1 MQGVYK
7 LSETPE
13 LILKKVP
20 GKALIIQLFIVGI
33 TFGWCSTIFGQTGDA
48 AAKQDSLKATIRYG
62 DKGFEFRTANNNY
75 LMQIQWRLQTR
86 IAYPYDRDPIT
97 LEEFGEDQLIIG
109 IRRARMK
116 VGGHAFTPSFK
127 YYLEYEL
134 SASALLDFRAMY
146 EFSPALNLKIGQW
159 KTHYSRERVIS
170 SGKQQAVDRSILNFA
185 FTLDRQQGISLYG
198 RLKGNG
204 LLDFNYWVSM
214 LMGTGRGAT
223 NNDDSNLMWMT
234 RWQWNPMGTPVAF
247 VGSDLREQ
255 QPFILSL
262 ALAAVTNQ
270 SPFTRF
276 STGGGGQLPG
286 FEEGIDGQ
294 YRVNQ
299 WLQETSAMFKGFSW
313 QQEFHWKEID
323 DKVNLTNTL
332 LLGNLVQ
339 IGYFFHHLIPSFP
352 KRMELFI
359 RHAFYDPDTE
369 IRDNFRE
376 EITFG
381 TNWFFRGHRNKL
393 TLEYSH
399 LEFQDN
405 PEDLSDGSRVR
416 LQWDVSF

>member
-1 MQGVYK
+1 MK
-7 LSETPE
+7 TIPAIKR
-13 LILKKVP
+13 IL
-20 GKALIIQLFIVGI
+20 LFIAIILCG
-33 TFGWCSTIFGQTGDA
+33 CQNIFGQSNKK
-48 AAKQDSLKATIRYG
+48 AAKEDSLKATIRYG

-86 IAYPYDRDPIT
+86 IAYPYDSDPIT

-109 IRRARMK
+109 INRARMK

-134 SASALLDFRAMY
+134 FVGKLLDFRAMY
-146 EFSPALNLKIGQW
+146 EFSPAFNLKVGQW
-159 KTHYSRERVIS
+159 KAQYSRERIIS

-198 RLKGNG
+198 RLKGDG
-204 LLDFNYWVSM
+204 LLDFNYWVSAF
-214 LMGTGRGAT
+214 MGTGRGAID
-223 NNDDSNLMWMT
+223 NDDGNLMWMT
-234 RWQWNPMGTPVAF
+234 RWQWNPLGTPVAF
-247 VGSDLREQ
+247 TGSDLRDQ
-255 QPFILSL
+255 QPFILSF
-262 ALAAVTNQ
+262 ALAAATNR
-270 SPFTRF
+270 SPYTRF
-276 STGGGGQLPG
+276 STGGGGNLPG

-299 WLQETSAMFKGFSW
+299 WLQETSAMVNGFSW

-323 DKVNLTNTL
+323 DRVNLTNTVL
-332 LLGNLVQ
+332 MGNLVQ
-339 IGYFFHHLIPSFP
+339 VGYFFHNLIPAFP
-352 KRMELFI
+352 KRMELFL
-359 RHAFYDPDTE
+359 RHAFYDPDTD
-369 IRDNFRE
+369 IKDNFRE

-381 TNWFFRGHRNKL
+381 TNWFFAAHRNKL

-405 PEDLSDGSRVR
+405 PEELSDGSRVR